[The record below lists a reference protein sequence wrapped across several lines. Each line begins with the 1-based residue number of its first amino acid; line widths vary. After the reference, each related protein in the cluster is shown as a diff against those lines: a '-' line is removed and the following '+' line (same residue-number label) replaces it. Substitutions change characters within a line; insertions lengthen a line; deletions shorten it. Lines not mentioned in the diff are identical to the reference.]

1 MTCPDPQGKYILTD
15 GVEMP
20 MGKGIDSA
28 VGQSSLL
35 YNEYPLSSVLLM
47 CSNLAKKVCLK
58 QDSLQK
64 TSVVRPAGM
73 LCAELRH
80 FMCL

>member
-1 MTCPDPQGKYILTD
+1 MTCPDPQGKYVLAD

-35 YNEYPLSSVLLM
+35 YNEYPLGSLL
-47 CSNLAKKVCLK
+47 LYV
-58 QDSLQK
+58 
-64 TSVVRPAGM
+64 
-73 LCAELRH
+73 
-80 FMCL
+80 